1 MGRDVGPIPSPGVS
15 VTMPAMAHATHALSD
30 DSPEDDG
37 RPAVDERPTGDGG
50 PLDGGPRVD
59 GIARLHLALPTRP
72 DLARIPVLLGG
83 ADAAWLG
90 ERVEAA
96 SGPSREYACDL
107 DLPAGDMGPLLFR
120 KSAIVGL
127 GDPVH
132 DGAGWLIPIDWHAA
146 TFKPLFPVF
155 AGTLTV
161 TERQVVL
168 DGHYAPPGGRM
179 GAVLDVALLNVA
191 ARGTGRWFLRKV
203 AAALAS

>member
-1 MGRDVGPIPSPGVS
+1 MGRDVGPIPSTGNA

-30 DSPEDDG
+30 DSPDDDG
-37 RPAVDERPTGDGG
+37 RPAPERLTGNGG
-50 PLDGGPRVD
+50 PPDGESRVD

-72 DLARIPVLLGG
+72 DLARIPDLLGG
-83 ADAAWLG
+83 AEAAWLG
-90 ERVEAA
+90 ERVEEA

-127 GDPVH
+127 GEPVR

-203 AAALAS
+203 AAALAT

>member
-1 MGRDVGPIPSPGVS
+1 MMMGAPRPSARAATVG
-15 VTMPAMAHATHALSD
+15 L
-30 DSPEDDG
+30 
-37 RPAVDERPTGDGG
+37 PTVRS
-50 PLDGGPRVD
+50 RVD

-72 DLARIPVLLGG
+72 DLARIPDLLGG
-83 ADAAWLG
+83 VEAAWLG
-90 ERVEAA
+90 ERMEEV

-127 GDPVH
+127 GDPVR
-132 DGAGWLIPIDWHAA
+132 DGSGWLIPIDWHAA

-168 DGHYAPPGGRM
+168 DGHYAPPGGRV

-203 AAALAS
+203 AAALAI